1 MKNLNVA
8 LRSLFKKGRSNGI
21 KILSLGVGL
30 AMGLVLI
37 AKVCFELS
45 YDDFYPDSECIYQIR
60 ENVSI
65 GERVMDDLDYVSGG
79 IAPGMKLEIPGVV
92 AATRGFSLGNSVFF
106 MPDKNKYKADFLLVD
121 ECFFDVLPRK
131 VLSGDAKQILSRPLY
146 VLVSKS
152 LAERI
157 GEGKDVTGMSF
168 ELASYPGRVI
178 TIGGVFEDV
187 PENSH
192 LKYDVL
198 LSLCS
203 FKEVMGW
210 SNENGWWGGDS
221 YHGYVKV
228 QPGADQEALEAEM
241 AKMLERHVP
250 SAKLKES
257 GMTYS
262 LSLKPLNEVY
272 ATSSAV
278 KGMAVML
285 SLIAFAILFAALMN
299 YILLMV
305 SSLVVR
311 SKEVAIHKCYGASGK
326 NISGMIFSETFVNL
340 FASVLLSA
348 LLILALRE
356 MVEELLKA
364 SLGALFTWQT
374 ILLLVGVCLLVF
386 LFAGLFPSYLF
397 SRVPV
402 AVAFRSY
409 TESRRLWKKGLL
421 FIQFVAVGFL
431 VTLLAIIGLQYRR
444 MVTDD
449 PGYSY
454 DRVIYASLS
463 GVESSAVRMVM
474 DELEKLPEVEAVAAS
489 NSLPV
494 WGSNGNMIY
503 QDGSDDIALHIGDL
517 GYMDADY
524 IPLMGIKVIEGKA
537 FDRSYS
543 DSARI
548 VMISR
553 ATAEKLVLVQGWKD
567 GVIGKKLRISEHSDS
582 DDPNGFEVIGVY
594 DEVRAGA
601 IDSDLMSPTVWFY
614 SSKPGHVVSMKL
626 HGNVTVEN
634 MKLIENTIQKLLPD
648 KDISVNSYEASIIN
662 MYSASRLFR
671 NSVMLGGLVTF
682 LITLVGLIGYIADET
697 TRRRKEIA
705 IRKVNGATVVNIM
718 AIISKDI
725 LYMAIPAVLLGVMS
739 SYWMG
744 ENWLQQFSEKI
755 PLSVFIFAGSALA
768 IWLVVLVMVVARTWS
783 IANEDPVKSL
793 KSE

>member
-1 MKNLNVA
+1 
-8 LRSLFKKGRSNGI
+8 
-21 KILSLGVGL
+21 
-30 AMGLVLI
+30 
-37 AKVCFELS
+37 
-45 YDDFYPDSECIYQIR
+45 
-60 ENVSI
+60 
-65 GERVMDDLDYVSGG
+65 
-79 IAPGMKLEIPGVV
+79 
-92 AATRGFSLGNSVFF
+92 
-106 MPDKNKYKADFLLVD
+106 
-121 ECFFDVLPRK
+121 
-131 VLSGDAKQILSRPLY
+131 
-146 VLVSKS
+146 
-152 LAERI
+152 
-157 GEGKDVTGMSF
+157 
-168 ELASYPGRVI
+168 
-178 TIGGVFEDV
+178 
-187 PENSH
+187 
-192 LKYDVL
+192 
-198 LSLCS
+198 
-203 FKEVMGW
+203 
-210 SNENGWWGGDS
+210 
-221 YHGYVKV
+221 
-228 QPGADQEALEAEM
+228 
-241 AKMLERHVP
+241 
-250 SAKLKES
+250 
-257 GMTYS
+257 
-262 LSLKPLNEVY
+262 
-272 ATSSAV
+272 
-278 KGMAVML
+278 
-285 SLIAFAILFAALMN
+285 
-299 YILLMV
+299 
-305 SSLVVR
+305 
-311 SKEVAIHKCYGASGK
+311 
-326 NISGMIFSETFVNL
+326 MIFSETFVNL

-374 ILLLVGVCLLVF
+374 ILLLAGVCLLVF

-431 VTLLAIIGLQYRR
+431 VTLLAIIGLQYQK
-444 MVTDD
+444 MVTDN

-454 DRVIYASLS
+454 DRVVYTSLF
-463 GVESSAVRMVM
+463 GVESSAIRMVM
-474 DELEKLPEVEAVAAS
+474 DELGKLPEVEAVAVS
-489 NSLPV
+489 SSLPV
-494 WGSNGNMIY
+494 RGGDGGNMIY
-503 QDGSDDIALHIGDL
+503 RNGSDDVVLHINDL
-517 GYMDADY
+517 GRMDADY
-524 IPLMGIKVIEGKA
+524 ISLMDIKVIEGKA

-548 VMISR
+548 VMVSR
-553 ATAEKLVLVQGWKD
+553 MTAEKLALTLGWKD
-567 GVIGKKLRISEHSDS
+567 GVVGKKLYISGHGK
-582 DDPNGFEVIGVY
+582 PNDFEIIGVY
-594 DEVRAGA
+594 DEVRVGA
-601 IDSDLMSPTVWFY
+601 IRSEIMPPTVWFY
-614 SSKPGHVVSMKL
+614 SSRPGSIVSMKL
-626 HGNVTVEN
+626 HGDITVEN
-634 MKLIENTIQKLLPD
+634 MKLIEKTIQKLLPD
-648 KDISVNSYEASIIN
+648 KDISVNSYEVSIIN

>member
-1 MKNLNVA
+1 MKNLNIA

-60 ENVSI
+60 ENMEA
-65 GERVMDDLDYVSGG
+65 GEKKMDDMDFVSGG
-79 IAPGMKLEIPGVV
+79 VAPGMKLEIPGVV
-92 AATRGFSLGNSVFF
+92 AATRCTFWVGNSVFF
-106 MPDKNKYKADFLLVD
+106 MSDKNKYKADFLLAD

-131 VLSGDAKQILSRPLY
+131 VLTGDAKQILSRPLY
-146 VLVSKS
+146 VLVSES

-168 ELASYPGRVI
+168 ELASFPGRVI

-192 LKYDVL
+192 LRYDVL

-203 FKEVMGW
+203 IKDLMGW
-210 SNENGWWGGDS
+210 THENGWFGGDS
-221 YHGYVKV
+221 YHGYIKV
-228 QPGADQEALEAEM
+228 QPEADQEALEAEM
-241 AKMLERHVP
+241 AKMLDRHVP
-250 SAKLKES
+250 PEKLKEM
-257 GMTYS
+257 GMTYR
-262 LSLKPLNEVY
+262 LSLKPLKEVY

-285 SLIAFAILFAALMN
+285 SLIAFSILFAALMN

-374 ILLLVGVCLLVF
+374 ILLLAGVCLLVF

-431 VTLLAIIGLQYRR
+431 VTLLAIIGLQYQK
-444 MVTDD
+444 MVTDN

-454 DRVIYASLS
+454 DRVVYTSLF
-463 GVESSAVRMVM
+463 GVESSAIRMVM
-474 DELEKLPEVEAVAAS
+474 DELGKLPEVEAVAVS
-489 NSLPV
+489 SSLPV
-494 WGSNGNMIY
+494 RGGDGGNMIY
-503 QDGSDDIALHIGDL
+503 RNGSDDVVLHINDL
-517 GYMDADY
+517 GRMDADY
-524 IPLMGIKVIEGKA
+524 ISLMDIKVIEGKA

-548 VMISR
+548 VMVSR
-553 ATAEKLVLVQGWKD
+553 MTAEKLALTLGWKD
-567 GVIGKKLRISEHSDS
+567 GVVGKKLYISGHGK
-582 DDPNGFEVIGVY
+582 PNDFEIIGVY
-594 DEVRAGA
+594 DEVRVGA
-601 IDSDLMSPTVWFY
+601 IRSEIMPPTVWFY
-614 SSKPGHVVSMKL
+614 SSRPGSIVSMKL
-626 HGNVTVEN
+626 HGDITVEN
-634 MKLIENTIQKLLPD
+634 MKLIEKTIQKLLPD
-648 KDISVNSYEASIIN
+648 KDISVNSYEVSIIN

>member
-1 MKNLNVA
+1 MKNLNIA

-60 ENVSI
+60 ENISA
-65 GERVMDDLDYVSGG
+65 GEKTMEDLDFVSGG
-79 IAPGMKLEIPGVV
+79 VAPGMKLEIPGVV
-92 AATRGFSLGNSVFF
+92 AATRCTFWVGNSVFF
-106 MPDKNKYKADFLLVD
+106 MSDKNKYKADFLLAD

-131 VLSGDAKQILSRPLY
+131 VLTGDAKQVLSRPLY
-146 VLVSKS
+146 VLVSES

-168 ELASYPGRVI
+168 ELASFPGRVI

-192 LKYDVL
+192 LRYDVL

-203 FKEVMGW
+203 IKDLMGW
-210 SNENGWWGGDS
+210 THENGWFGGDS
-221 YHGYVKV
+221 YHGYIKV
-228 QPGADQEALEAEM
+228 QPEADQEALEAEM

-340 FASVLLSA
+340 FASVLLST

-409 TESRRLWKKGLL
+409 TESRRIWKKGLL

-431 VTLLAIIGLQYRR
+431 VTLLAIIGLQYQR

-454 DRVIYASLS
+454 DRVLYTSLS

-494 WGSNGNMIY
+494 RGGDGGNMIY
-503 QDGSDDIALHIGDL
+503 RNGTDDVILHVNDMGR
-517 GYMDADY
+517 MDADY
-524 IPLMGIKVIEGKA
+524 IPLMDIKVIEGRA

-548 VMISR
+548 VMVSR
-553 ATAEKLVLVQGWKD
+553 VTAEKLALTLGWKE
-567 GVIGKKLRISEHSDS
+567 GVVGKKLYISGHGE
-582 DDPNGFEVIGVY
+582 PNDFEIVGVY

-601 IDSDLMSPTVWFY
+601 IESEIMPPTVWFY
-614 SSKPGHVVSMKL
+614 SSRPGNIVSMKL
-626 HGNVTVEN
+626 HGDITVEN
-634 MKLIENTIQKLLPD
+634 MKLIEKTIQKLLPD
-648 KDISVNSYEASIIN
+648 KDISVNSYEASIID

-705 IRKVNGATVVNIM
+705 IRKVNGATVANIM
-718 AIISKDI
+718 EIISKDI
-725 LYMAIPAVLLGVMS
+725 LYMAVPAVLLGVMS